1 MFFPKSSLRPGV
13 APREVFGWAAFDF
26 ANLGYTT
33 VVLTAVY
40 NAYFV
45 NVVAGNASWAT
56 LLWTV
61 IIAVSSAIGMVVMPV
76 IGTLADAHAKKR
88 SGLFI
93 ATVVCIAATFGLTL
107 TGEGTIVWAALMI
120 ILSNLA
126 FNIGETLNS
135 AFLPEIASDEGVGK
149 VSGWG
154 WSFGYCGGLVTLGL
168 SLLLVTF
175 GPELWGLDFDGS
187 VAGTLWITG
196 IVFAVA
202 TVPTFAWLK
211 ERAVPKPDAPRAA
224 ALFSDSMAS
233 LKKTASALPQ
243 LKHFG
248 RLTLTGFLNQCGVSV
263 VITLSAV
270 YATAVMGFTLNDSI
284 LLVFLVNITAAVGA
298 FVFGYVE
305 DKIGHKKSLMLT
317 LWIWVAMI
325 VVAATSEGVVQ
336 FWIAANLAGIAMGS
350 SQSAG
355 RAMVA
360 VLSPAARSAE
370 FYGFWNM
377 ALWFANIVGPL
388 TYGAVTWVSGNNH
401 RLAIAI
407 TGLFFLAAI
416 VVLKTLDMEEGRRE
430 ALAFEKKVRA
440 GAGETGPTP
449 IKRKTLGGRSS
460 RVWCFRRE
468 RTSADGLFTALVDV
482 DETLRVLGEVVHLEL
497 FVAGA
502 DQLKRVVAHRGVLE
516 FANDALCTLD
526 RGDISVALVVILR
539 GPQFVLS
546 LRENQTVHAATG
558 VRCETALREAKNE
571 FLVDV
576 EGFSRG
582 VGVAFRHVF
591 RKEPG
596 DEAVVFV
603 HRGERLQIENV
614 VAVGVIRIAAQEAVG
629 GLNGHVR
636 VAVLPVGVD
645 RFDLS
650 LLSILTEGITRL
662 KLLIVLFGLCPVA
675 VVQCGAGFRI
685 QFVGR
690 PVERR
695 VRFQALKPGAGRR
708 GERRDRYGRRT
719 NEKSFHRNFGI
730 HDKHCRERVSRL

>member
-1 MFFPKSSLRPGV
+1 
-13 APREVFGWAAFDF
+13 
-26 ANLGYTT
+26 
-33 VVLTAVY
+33 
-40 NAYFV
+40 
-45 NVVAGNASWAT
+45 
-56 LLWTV
+56 
-61 IIAVSSAIGMVVMPV
+61 MVVMPV

-120 ILSNLA
+120 VLSNLA

-270 YATAVMGFTLNDSI
+270 YATAVMGFT
-284 LLVFLVNITAAVGA
+284 
-298 FVFGYVE
+298 
-305 DKIGHKKSLMLT
+305 
-317 LWIWVAMI
+317 AMI

-430 ALAFEKKVRA
+430 ALAFDSHKTENPRRSIVEGLVFQA
-440 GAGETGPTP
+440 G
-449 IKRKTLGGRSS
+449 KNVSGRS
-460 RVWCFRRE
+460 F
-468 RTSADGLFTALVDV
+468 
-482 DETLRVLGEVVHLEL
+482 H
-497 FVAGA
+497 
-502 DQLKRVVAHRGVLE
+502 
-516 FANDALCTLD
+516 
-526 RGDISVALVVILR
+526 
-539 GPQFVLS
+539 GP
-546 LRENQTVHAATG
+546 
-558 VRCETALREAKNE
+558 C
-571 FLVDV
+571 
-576 EGFSRG
+576 
-582 VGVAFRHVF
+582 
-591 RKEPG
+591 
-596 DEAVVFV
+596 
-603 HRGERLQIENV
+603 
-614 VAVGVIRIAAQEAVG
+614 
-629 GLNGHVR
+629 
-636 VAVLPVGVD
+636 
-645 RFDLS
+645 
-650 LLSILTEGITRL
+650 
-662 KLLIVLFGLCPVA
+662 
-675 VVQCGAGFRI
+675 
-685 QFVGR
+685 
-690 PVERR
+690 
-695 VRFQALKPGAGRR
+695 
-708 GERRDRYGRRT
+708 
-719 NEKSFHRNFGI
+719 
-730 HDKHCRERVSRL
+730 

>member
-26 ANLGYTT
+26 ANSGYTT

-120 ILSNLA
+120 VLSNLA
-126 FNIGETLNS
+126 FNVGETLNS

-298 FVFGYVE
+298 FGFGYVE

-401 RLAIAI
+401 RHAIAI

-430 ALAFEKKVRA
+430 ALAFEKKV
-440 GAGETGPTP
+440 G
-449 IKRKTLGGRSS
+449 
-460 RVWCFRRE
+460 
-468 RTSADGLFTALVDV
+468 
-482 DETLRVLGEVVHLEL
+482 
-497 FVAGA
+497 
-502 DQLKRVVAHRGVLE
+502 
-516 FANDALCTLD
+516 
-526 RGDISVALVVILR
+526 
-539 GPQFVLS
+539 
-546 LRENQTVHAATG
+546 
-558 VRCETALREAKNE
+558 
-571 FLVDV
+571 
-576 EGFSRG
+576 
-582 VGVAFRHVF
+582 
-591 RKEPG
+591 
-596 DEAVVFV
+596 
-603 HRGERLQIENV
+603 
-614 VAVGVIRIAAQEAVG
+614 
-629 GLNGHVR
+629 
-636 VAVLPVGVD
+636 
-645 RFDLS
+645 
-650 LLSILTEGITRL
+650 
-662 KLLIVLFGLCPVA
+662 
-675 VVQCGAGFRI
+675 
-685 QFVGR
+685 
-690 PVERR
+690 
-695 VRFQALKPGAGRR
+695 
-708 GERRDRYGRRT
+708 
-719 NEKSFHRNFGI
+719 
-730 HDKHCRERVSRL
+730 

>member
-1 MFFPKSSLRPGV
+1 MFFPKTSLRPGV

-26 ANLGYTT
+26 ANSGYTT

-76 IGTLADAHAKKR
+76 IGTLADAHAKKK

-120 ILSNLA
+120 VLSNLA

-196 IVFAVA
+196 VVFAVA
-202 TVPTFAWLK
+202 TVPTFAWLR

-248 RLTLTGFLNQCGVSV
+248 RLTLTSFLNQCGVSV

-284 LLVFLVNITAAVGA
+284 LLVFLVNVTAAVGA
-298 FVFGYVE
+298 FSFGYVE

-407 TGLFFLAAI
+407 TGLFFLGAI
-416 VVLKTLDMEEGRRE
+416 AVLKTLDMEEGRRE
-430 ALAFEKKVRA
+430 ALAFEKKV
-440 GAGETGPTP
+440 G
-449 IKRKTLGGRSS
+449 
-460 RVWCFRRE
+460 
-468 RTSADGLFTALVDV
+468 
-482 DETLRVLGEVVHLEL
+482 
-497 FVAGA
+497 
-502 DQLKRVVAHRGVLE
+502 
-516 FANDALCTLD
+516 
-526 RGDISVALVVILR
+526 
-539 GPQFVLS
+539 
-546 LRENQTVHAATG
+546 
-558 VRCETALREAKNE
+558 
-571 FLVDV
+571 
-576 EGFSRG
+576 
-582 VGVAFRHVF
+582 
-591 RKEPG
+591 
-596 DEAVVFV
+596 
-603 HRGERLQIENV
+603 
-614 VAVGVIRIAAQEAVG
+614 
-629 GLNGHVR
+629 
-636 VAVLPVGVD
+636 
-645 RFDLS
+645 
-650 LLSILTEGITRL
+650 
-662 KLLIVLFGLCPVA
+662 
-675 VVQCGAGFRI
+675 
-685 QFVGR
+685 
-690 PVERR
+690 
-695 VRFQALKPGAGRR
+695 
-708 GERRDRYGRRT
+708 
-719 NEKSFHRNFGI
+719 
-730 HDKHCRERVSRL
+730 

>member
-26 ANLGYTT
+26 ANSGYTT

-120 ILSNLA
+120 VLSNLA

-248 RLTLTGFLNQCGVSV
+248 RLTLTGFLDGKSDSV
-263 VITLSAV
+263 
-270 YATAVMGFTLNDSI
+270 
-284 LLVFLVNITAAVGA
+284 
-298 FVFGYVE
+298 
-305 DKIGHKKSLMLT
+305 
-317 LWIWVAMI
+317 
-325 VVAATSEGVVQ
+325 
-336 FWIAANLAGIAMGS
+336 
-350 SQSAG
+350 
-355 RAMVA
+355 
-360 VLSPAARSAE
+360 
-370 FYGFWNM
+370 
-377 ALWFANIVGPL
+377 
-388 TYGAVTWVSGNNH
+388 
-401 RLAIAI
+401 
-407 TGLFFLAAI
+407 
-416 VVLKTLDMEEGRRE
+416 
-430 ALAFEKKVRA
+430 KV
-440 GAGETGPTP
+440 
-449 IKRKTLGGRSS
+449 K
-460 RVWCFRRE
+460 F
-468 RTSADGLFTALVDV
+468 ALVPFNF
-482 DETLRVLGEVVHLEL
+482 H
-497 FVAGA
+497 
-502 DQLKRVVAHRGVLE
+502 
-516 FANDALCTLD
+516 
-526 RGDISVALVVILR
+526 
-539 GPQFVLS
+539 
-546 LRENQTVHAATG
+546 
-558 VRCETALREAKNE
+558 
-571 FLVDV
+571 
-576 EGFSRG
+576 
-582 VGVAFRHVF
+582 
-591 RKEPG
+591 
-596 DEAVVFV
+596 
-603 HRGERLQIENV
+603 
-614 VAVGVIRIAAQEAVG
+614 
-629 GLNGHVR
+629 
-636 VAVLPVGVD
+636 
-645 RFDLS
+645 
-650 LLSILTEGITRL
+650 SITT
-662 KLLIVLFGLCPVA
+662 
-675 VVQCGAGFRI
+675 
-685 QFVGR
+685 
-690 PVERR
+690 
-695 VRFQALKPGAGRR
+695 
-708 GERRDRYGRRT
+708 
-719 NEKSFHRNFGI
+719 
-730 HDKHCRERVSRL
+730 